1 MRPTLEDGNLVIVDR
16 WQVPHNGDIVVANSN
31 EMGGSIIKRIVAE
44 GGSAVAM
51 EKGRLIRDRESIYED
66 YLSQE
71 NIDQKETWGEQE
83 VPLGMY
89 FLMGDNREHSVDSR
103 CFGSIAKEAIKGTV
117 VFTLF
122 Q

>member
-51 EKGRLIRDRESIYED
+51 EKGRLIRDRESIHED

-71 NIDQKETWGEQE
+71 NIDQKETWEEQE

-89 FLMGDNREHSVDSR
+89 FLMGDNRENSVDSR
-103 CFGSIAKEAIKGTV
+103 CFGSIAEEAIKGTV
-117 VFTLF
+117 VFILF

>member
-1 MRPTLEDGNLVIVDR
+1 MRPTLENGSVVIVDQ
-16 WQVPHNGDIVVANSN
+16 WDIPHNGDIVVAYSN
-31 EMGGSIIKRIVAE
+31 EMDSNIVKRIVAE
-44 GGSAVAM
+44 GGSVVAM
-51 EKGRLIRDRESIYED
+51 EEGRLIRDRESVHED

>member
-1 MRPTLEDGNLVIVDR
+1 MRPTLENGSVVIVDR
-16 WQVPHNGDIVVANSN
+16 WDIPHNGDIVVAYSN
-31 EMGGSIIKRIVAE
+31 EMDSNIVKRIVAE
-44 GGSAVAM
+44 GGSVVAM
-51 EKGRLIRDRESIYED
+51 EEGRLIRDRESVHED

>member
-16 WQVPHNGDIVVANSN
+16 WQVPHKGDIVVANSN

-89 FLMGDNREHSVDSR
+89 FLMGDNRENSVDSR
-103 CFGSIAKEAIKGTV
+103 CFGSIAEEAIKGTV